1 MTAGVDRRAALRWG
15 CAHCALLVLAQRRAL
30 AADPA
35 SWVAPSRFAAPDPA
49 SDEGGLW
56 AMMAHEE
63 QRIRRGQLLMRDRGL
78 HDYLQTVACRL
89 GGEHCPDIRIY
100 PIRTPWFNASMAPNG
115 MMQVWSGLL
124 LRVDN
129 EAQLAA
135 VLGHEM
141 GHYMQRHALER
152 LKDAR
157 SRSAFA
163 TLLMPFGLGGALG
176 AMMIAASSFSF
187 TRDQEREA
195 DRIGLTLMR
204 QAGYDPREASVIWS
218 NLLAEASVHPGA
230 NVSRTSPMF
239 ATHPASAERR
249 ETLAQLAGAGGG
261 DTLQSE
267 YLAHVALLQRDL
279 LEDEIKR
286 AEFDETIVLL
296 DRLTRR
302 SPERP
307 DLLYFRGEAHR
318 LRAQKDDTDLA
329 LADLNAA
336 SAMPEPPAEVER
348 SLGFIHQARGDKA
361 AAREA
366 FGKYLQAKPD
376 AGDAAM
382 IQSYVRELGT

>member
-1 MTAGVDRRAALRWG
+1 MSRRDALRWG
-15 CAHCALLVLAQRRAL
+15 CAHCALLASLPRRAL
-30 AADPA
+30 AEVGANWIAPA
-35 SWVAPSRFAAPDPA
+35 RFAAPDPA
-49 SDEGGLW
+49 SDEGGLYEGI
-56 AMMAHEE
+56 AHEE
-63 QRIRRGQLLMRDRGL
+63 QRIRRGQLLIRDRDL
-78 HDYLQTVACRL
+78 QDYLHSVACKL

-141 GHYMQRHALER
+141 GHYLQRHMLAR

-163 TLLMPFGLGGALG
+163 TFMIPLGLGGALLG
-176 AMMIAASSFSF
+176 WAVIANQFSFS
-187 TRDQEREA
+187 RDQEREA
-195 DRIGLTLMR
+195 DQIGLILMR
-204 QAGYDPREASVIWS
+204 RAGYDPREASVIWS

-230 NVSRTSPMF
+230 NVSKTSPLF

-249 ETLAQLAGAGGG
+249 ETLAKLAGEGGG
-261 DTLQSE
+261 ETFQTE
-267 YLAHVALLQRDL
+267 YLTRMAPLQHDL

-286 AEFDETIVLL
+286 AEFDESIVLL
-296 DRLTRR
+296 DRLVKR
-302 SPERP
+302 SPERA
-307 DLLYFRGEAHR
+307 DLLYYRAEAHR
-318 LRAQKDDTDLA
+318 LRAQKNDIDLA

-336 SAMPEPPAEVER
+336 SSMPQPPAEVER
-348 SLGFIHQARGDKA
+348 SLGFIHQGRGDKG

-366 FGKYLQAKPD
+366 FTKYLQAKPD
-376 AGDAAM
+376 AGDAGM
-382 IQSYVRELGT
+382 IQSYLQELGS

>member
-1 MTAGVDRRAALRWG
+1 MAAGVNRRDALRWA
-15 CAHCALLVLAQRRAL
+15 CAHCALLAMLQRQAL
-30 AADPA
+30 AADLKGWAP
-35 SWVAPSRFAAPDPA
+35 PSRFVAPDAA

-63 QRIRRGQLLMRDRGL
+63 QRIRRSQLLMRDGGL
-78 HDYLQTVACRL
+78 HDYLQAVACKL

-141 GHYMQRHALER
+141 GHYMQRHTLER
-152 LKDAR
+152 LKDIR
-157 SRSAFA
+157 HRSAFA
-163 TLLMPFGLGGALG
+163 TFLMPLGLGGALG
-176 AMMIAASSFSF
+176 SMLIAAGSFQFS
-187 TRDQEREA
+187 RDQERQA
-195 DRIGLTLMR
+195 DQIGLTLMR
-204 QAGYDPREASVIWS
+204 RAGYDPREASLIWG

-230 NVSRTSPMF
+230 NVSKTSPMF

-249 ETLAQLAGAGGG
+249 ETLAQLAGDGGG
-261 DTLQSE
+261 DTFQSE
-267 YLAHVALLQRDL
+267 YLTHVMPFQRDL

-296 DRLTRR
+296 DRLVKR
-302 SPERP
+302 SPQRP
-307 DLLYFRGEAHR
+307 DLLYYRAEAHR
-318 LRAQKDDTDLA
+318 LRAQGNDVDLA
-329 LADLNAA
+329 LADLTAA
-336 SAMPEPPAEVER
+336 SAIPEPPAEAQR
-348 SLGFIHQARGDKA
+348 SLGFIHQARGDRQ

-366 FGKYLQAKPD
+366 FEKYLQAKPD

-382 IQSYVRELGT
+382 IQSYVRELGS

>member
-1 MTAGVDRRAALRWG
+1 MIRRDALGWA
-15 CAHCALLVLAQRRAL
+15 CAHCALLALAPRRAL
-30 AADPA
+30 AEVGANWTAPA
-35 SWVAPSRFAAPDPA
+35 RFAAPDPA

-56 AMMAHEE
+56 AMIAHQE
-63 QRIRRGQLLMRDRGL
+63 QRIRRSQLLMRDREL
-78 HDYLQTVACRL
+78 HDYLHTVACKL

-135 VLGHEM
+135 ILGHEM
-141 GHYMQRHALER
+141 GHYMQRHTLAR

-163 TLLMPFGLGGALG
+163 TFMMPLGIGAVLIDW
-176 AMMIAASSFSF
+176 ALTASQFSFS
-187 TRDQEREA
+187 RDQEREA
-195 DRIGLTLMR
+195 DQIGLILMR
-204 QAGYDPREASVIWS
+204 RAGYDPREASVIWA

-230 NVSRTSPMF
+230 NLSRTSPMF

-249 ETLAQLAGAGGG
+249 ETLARLAGEGGG
-261 DTLQSE
+261 ETFQSE
-267 YLAHVALLQRDL
+267 YLARTAALQRDL

-286 AEFDETIVLL
+286 AEFDETIVVL
-296 DRLTRR
+296 DRLVKR

-307 DLLYFRGEAHR
+307 DLLYYRAEARR
-318 LRAQKDDTDLA
+318 LRAQNDDVELA

-336 SAMPEPPAEVER
+336 SAMPQPPPEVQR
-348 SLGFIHQARGDKA
+348 SLGFIYQTRGDKP
-361 AAREA
+361 AARDA
-366 FGKYLQAKPD
+366 FGKYLQARPD

-382 IQSYVRELGT
+382 IQSYVRELGS

>member
-1 MTAGVDRRAALRWG
+1 MIRRDALRWA
-15 CAHCALLVLAQRRAL
+15 CAHCALIASLPHRAL
-30 AADPA
+30 AEVGANWTAPA
-35 SWVAPSRFAAPDPA
+35 RFAAPDPA
-49 SDEGGLW
+49 SDEGGLFEE
-56 AMMAHEE
+56 MSHEE
-63 QRIRRGQLLMRDRGL
+63 QRIRRGQLLMRNRELQEYL
-78 HDYLQTVACRL
+78 HSVVCKL
-89 GGEHCPDIRIY
+89 GGEHCPDIRVY

-115 MMQVWSGLL
+115 LMQVWSGLL

-141 GHYMQRHALER
+141 GHYLQRHVLAR

-163 TLLMPFGLGGALG
+163 TFMMPLGLGGALINWAVMAG
-176 AMMIAASSFSF
+176 QFSFS
-187 TRDQEREA
+187 RDQEREA
-195 DRIGLTLMR
+195 DQIGLILMR
-204 QAGYDPREASVIWS
+204 QAGYDPREASVVWA

-230 NVSRTSPMF
+230 NVSKTSPLF

-249 ETLAQLAGAGGG
+249 EMLAKMAGEGGG
-261 DTLQSE
+261 ETFQAE
-267 YLAHVALLQRDL
+267 YLVRTAPLQHDL

-286 AEFDETIVLL
+286 AEFDESIVLL
-296 DRLTRR
+296 DRLVKR
-302 SPERP
+302 SPERA
-307 DLLYFRGEAHR
+307 DLLYYRSEAHR
-318 LRAQKDDTDLA
+318 LRAQKDDIDLA

-336 SAMPEPPAEVER
+336 STMLQPPAEVDR

-366 FGKYLQAKPD
+366 FTKYLQAKPD

-382 IQSYVRELGT
+382 IQSYVQELGS

>member
-1 MTAGVDRRAALRWG
+1 MNRREAMRFG
-15 CAHCALLVLAQRRAL
+15 CAQCALLALIAQRAM
-30 AADPA
+30 AEVGADWTAPA
-35 SWVAPSRFAAPDPA
+35 RFAEPNPA

-63 QRIRRGQLLMRDRGL
+63 QRIRRSQLLMRDRDL
-78 HDYLQTVACRL
+78 QDYLHAVACKL
-89 GGEHCPDIRIY
+89 GGEHCPDIRVY

-115 MMQVWSGLL
+115 MMEVWSGLL

-141 GHYMQRHALER
+141 GHYMQRHLLER

-163 TLLMPFGLGGALG
+163 TFLIPFGLGGMLATW
-176 AMMIAASSFSF
+176 AVMASQFSFS
-187 TRDQEREA
+187 RDQEREA
-195 DRIGLTLMR
+195 DRIGLILMR
-204 QAGYDPREASVIWS
+204 QAGYDPREASQVWS
-218 NLLAEASVHPGA
+218 NLMEEASVHPGA
-230 NVSRTSPMF
+230 NISKTSPMF

-249 ETLAQLAGAGGG
+249 ETLAQLAGEGGG
-261 DTLQSE
+261 GTFQTE
-267 YLAHVALLQRDL
+267 YLAHVAPLQQDL

-296 DRLTRR
+296 NRLTKR
-302 SPERP
+302 SPERA
-307 DLLYFRGEAHR
+307 DLLYYRAEAHR
-318 LRAQKDDTDLA
+318 LRAQKDDVDLA

-336 SAMPEPPAEVER
+336 STMPQSPAEVQR
-348 SLGFIHQARGDKA
+348 SLGFIYQGRGDKS

-382 IQSYVRELGT
+382 IQSYVRELGS